1 MDSRDKKTHLEL
13 LSPAGSRESL
23 IAAVQNGADAVY
35 MGGGNFNARRN
46 AKNFSEDELF
56 EAIDY
61 CHINKRKCYIT
72 VNTLYFDRE
81 LKSVLDFARKL
92 YEQGADALIVQDLGL
107 VYELRRL
114 MPGLELHASTQFAVH
129 NEYGL
134 ETIKKLGLT
143 RAVLSRETS
152 ISELR
157 RLSGLNTGVE
167 LEVFGHGALF
177 TLRSQVRWANRY

>member
-72 VNTLYFDRE
+72 VNKNAIPNDPEKPFVTSGVRIGTPAVTSRG
-81 LKSVLDFARKL
+81 LKEDDIRMLGHLIGLCAKEFEEKADF
-92 YEQGADALIVQDLGL
+92 I
-107 VYELRRL
+107 
-114 MPGLELHASTQFAVH
+114 
-129 NEYGL
+129 
-134 ETIKKLGLT
+134 
-143 RAVLSRETS
+143 RA
-152 ISELR
+152 
-157 RLSGLNTGVE
+157 
-167 LEVFGHGALF
+167 EV
-177 TLRSQVRWANRY
+177 TKICDKYPIYD